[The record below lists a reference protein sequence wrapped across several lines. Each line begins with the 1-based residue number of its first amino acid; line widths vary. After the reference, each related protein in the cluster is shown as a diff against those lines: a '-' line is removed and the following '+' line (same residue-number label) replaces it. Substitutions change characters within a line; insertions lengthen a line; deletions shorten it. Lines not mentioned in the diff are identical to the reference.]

1 MGNLLPSCFDK
12 SSTRRPSEFLGT
24 YLLVYDWLVPRVP
37 SPKYSRRAP
46 SPYRMPT
53 MPIELWYVDR
63 YSVEESRNEMNY
75 IETLNVNK
83 NYSIVQAVC
92 VNELCSK

>member
-1 MGNLLPSCFDK
+1 MAFRNAMGDLLPSCFDK
-12 SSTRRPSEFLGT
+12 SSTRRSSEFLGT
-24 YLLVYDWLVPRVP
+24 CLLLYDWLVPRVP

-63 YSVEESRNEMNY
+63 YSGGGESERNELHRN
-75 IETLNVNK
+75 
-83 NYSIVQAVC
+83 
-92 VNELCSK
+92 SKR